1 MVEAKKFW
9 KSYKH
14 YYRQNYR
21 PEIPVSP
28 KAGPNGITA
37 KISRSQLV
45 SSRTVPVTLPKMSWE
60 K

>member
-9 KSYKH
+9 KN
-14 YYRQNYR
+14 YRQNYR